1 MAAATTPSPASALK
15 RHHFTHLTGR
25 QDRFLRATFRE
36 HGDPM
41 LDEIRRVAVDLHPRQ
56 AVAKDAAMCQRPL
69 RPDVRAE
76 IAQTTLKAE
85 NLPQSFDVTAR

>member
-1 MAAATTPSPASALK
+1 MAAASTPSPASALK
-15 RHHFTHLTGR
+15 RHHFIHLAGR
-25 QDRFLRATFRE
+25 QDRFLRAAFRK

-41 LDEIRRVAVDLHPRQ
+41 LDEIGRVAVDLHPRQ

-69 RPDVRAE
+69 RPDIRAE

-85 NLPQSFDVTAR
+85 DLPQALDVAAR